1 MDGTLPGE
9 TARLV
14 RPMPEME
21 DWFHQY
27 NAWSASR
34 HGLWNNCRRAYH
46 YRYIAA
52 GLKDPGDIDV
62 PHIRELKSLVPKNVI
77 KGKLVHEV
85 IQGQIDRLASGT
97 VFDEEDAERQYTL
110 GVQAYWDNALE
121 RVVEFHNSG
130 RVDDAFF
137 DGVLLDGLRQLQ
149 VFFRQ
154 VWPQLEGCDYL
165 RHEEFDRF
173 NVGNVAATVKL
184 DYVAGSRD
192 DDAIHVFDWKTGR
205 FNPRYVG
212 KSRLQMGCYVLWA
225 MGYYGKQPEGIRSE
239 LVYLS
244 SGQRVPFSFS
254 MVQLRDIENVIKRD
268 FAEMNRTYDIDGF
281 PPNPRPW
288 QCSGCNFSTVC
299 PRSVGQIKS
308 GGR

>member
-1 MDGTLPGE
+1 MDGTLPGK

-14 RPMPEME
+14 RKMPELE
-21 DWFHQY
+21 DWFHRY
-27 NAWSASR
+27 NAWSVSR
-34 HGLWNNCRRAYH
+34 RGLWNSCRRAYY

-62 PHIRELKSLVPKNVI
+62 PHIRMLKSLEPKNVI

-85 IQGQIDRLASGT
+85 IRGQIDRLVCGMA
-97 VFDEEDAERQYTL
+97 FDRDDAEKQYTL
-110 GVQAYWDNALE
+110 GVEEYRDNARE
-121 RVVEFHNSG
+121 RVIEFYNG
-130 RVDDAFF
+130 GDVDDAFF
-137 DGVLLDGLRQLQ
+137 DGIESDGSHQLR
-149 VFFRQ
+149 VFFGQ
-154 VWPQLEGCDYL
+154 VWPQLEGYDYL

-173 NVGNVAATVKL
+173 HIGDVAATVKL
-184 DYVAGSRD
+184 DYVAGSEV
-192 DDAIHVFDWKTGR
+192 DDAIRLFDWKTGR

-212 KSRLQMGCYVLWA
+212 RSRLQMGCYVLWA
-225 MGYYGKQPEGIRSE
+225 MGHYRKRPEGVKCE

-254 MVQLRDIENVIKRD
+254 MVQLQDIENVIKTD
-268 FAEMNRTYDIDGF
+268 FAEMNRTYDVEEF

-299 PRSVGQIKS
+299 PSSIGITKQ